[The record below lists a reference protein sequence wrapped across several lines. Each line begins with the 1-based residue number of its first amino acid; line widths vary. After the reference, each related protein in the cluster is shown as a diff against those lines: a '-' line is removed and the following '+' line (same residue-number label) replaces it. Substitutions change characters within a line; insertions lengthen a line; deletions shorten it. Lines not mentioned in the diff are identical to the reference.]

1 MEDFFDTMTEEEIL
15 RYKAKRSLKQFFSHP
30 IFYELD
36 VQKKLP
42 LASLEE
48 QILLSE

>member
-1 MEDFFDTMTEEEIL
+1 MEDFFGTMTEEEIV
-15 RYKAKRSLKQFFSHP
+15 RYKAKRILKQFFSYHP
-30 IFYELD
+30 ILYELD

-48 QILLSE
+48 